1 MGVLMFVS
9 MACHLLVKQEVAAGR
24 ALISIQVPAAPGFG
38 APLLPP
44 TPVAAGKVVGQK
56 DDIGISIGG
65 GGGDV
70 SITGSIHFG
79 DNAKPKY
86 RSGKVPPSYQKP
98 SP

>member
-38 APLLPP
+38 
-44 TPVAAGKVVGQK
+44 AAGKVVGQK